1 MNGQV
6 FLHTGDFR
14 ACPEMEEYPTLW
26 NNKIDKLF
34 LDTTYC
40 KPEYD
45 FPSQSAVI
53 ARSVEL
59 VQKHVMKFPRTLI
72 CVGSYTVG
80 KERIFTAIAQE
91 INAKIWASTE
101 KARVIKTLN
110 DPVIDKRLVADPYAA
125 QVHVVEMI
133 KVKRKDYLTEILDKY
148 KDRFDVV
155 LGISPTGWTHEKGSS
170 SDQSLSSLSIRSLG
184 HKAYQLNVPYSEHS
198 SYSEMK
204 RFVQFLKIG
213 SADKIVATVNVGN
226 PQHRNAQK
234 AIFLKWVEEMTQTKL
249 KTPSSLKQAAL
260 KF

>member
-1 MNGQV
+1 
-6 FLHTGDFR
+6 
-14 ACPEMEEYPTLW
+14 MEEFPALW

-40 KPEYD
+40 RPAYD
-45 FPSQSAVI
+45 FPNQSAVI

-59 VQKHVMKFPRTLI
+59 VRNHAEKFAKTLI

-80 KERIFTAIAQE
+80 KERIFTAIAE
-91 INAKIWASTE
+91 DINAKIWASTE
-101 KARVIKTLN
+101 KARVLKTLN
-110 DPVIDKRLVADPYAA
+110 DPVIDKRLVTDPLAA
-125 QVHVVEMI
+125 QIHVVEMV

-148 KDRFDVV
+148 KARFDVV

-170 SDQSLSSLSIRSLG
+170 ADQSLSSLSIRSLG

-204 RFVQFLKIG
+204 RFVQFLKMG
-213 SADKIVATVNVGN
+213 SADKIIATVNVGN
-226 PQHRNAQK
+226 PQQRNAQK
-234 AIFLKWVEEMTQTKL
+234 AIFTEWVDEMTQPKL
-249 KTPSSLKQAAL
+249 VKASMKQAML